1 MATSSSSSS
10 NAEITEILMQTQSHD
25 VQTRQLAEQK
35 LERAKV
41 ANFSGYLLS
50 LANEFA
56 QEDQKPAEI
65 RQLSGLILK
74 NAIDSRSQQTKQK
87 LQKKYAE
94 EVSENDRNQIKTM
107 IFSCLNSR
115 EHGIRHTAAQVIA
128 KFAAAE
134 IPLKQWPE
142 LIPRLQM
149 NVSEQTSSIELKQAT
164 LETLGYVCE
173 ELAQT
178 EGGIDSLDQK
188 EVNFMLT
195 AIIQGMDNSGLNN
208 EVRLAACNALSIA
221 LTFAS
226 ENFSKQEERDY
237 IMQVTCEASVWP
249 DQRIRFAAFEVLVGV
264 AEEYYEHLESYI
276 SAIYD
281 LTVRALQTDDPQ
293 IGLQAI
299 EFWSSVCEE
308 EIGRMEAINAGEKD
322 VVYHQFIEK
331 ALGVLTPMLL
341 EQLTKQEEGQDED
354 ETAWNLAMAGGIC
367 LNLIANLTGDKVV
380 DGVMQYI
387 TQNIQQE
394 NWRQKEAA
402 LFAFG
407 AILEGPSRE
416 KLAPLAN
423 EALPFLLNSMKDKN
437 THVKDTT
444 AWTIGRVFEFVQ
456 SPDYRLISENNLH
469 QTLEALTNSLKDV
482 PNVAGKACWSI
493 QHLITSLEDDV
504 AIRPMLA
511 QAFQPIVQALLITAE
526 RSDAEMKLKMECY
539 EALNEIIRCASSET
553 LSTVHQLIPVVLQ
566 KLGSTFDAQV
576 TSQDMLEKQ
585 TDQQALLCGTLQVI
599 IQRLGSEE
607 AAKGSLAQHSDN
619 LMTAFLK
626 VLANR
631 SATVHEEAML
641 AVGALAHSVGKDFEK
656 YMVAFYPFVK
666 IGLENHE
673 EFSVCQA
680 TVGVVGDICRA
691 LDERLAEHQW
701 CDNLVYLLLQDLQ
714 SSDLHRSVKPP
725 ILSCFGDI
733 ALAVGPLFDKYLEFV
748 LPMLQSATALALTN
762 PDPNAELD
770 EDTVNYKNELRNGI
784 FEAYTGIL
792 QGFRDDSTKIAHL
805 AQHARFILSFIED
818 VSRDPYR
825 DSSVTKNMV
834 ALLGDM
840 ADTMDGIGALF
851 KERNFYQVLFQEL
864 NQESSGD
871 DNFHSTLQWAHERI
885 TEQLNR

>member
-1 MATSSSSSS
+1 MADVTQ
-10 NAEITEILMQTQSHD
+10 ILVNTQNPDQHVRS
-25 VQTRQLAEQK
+25 QAEQQ
-35 LERAKV
+35 LEQAKE
-41 ANFSGYLLS
+41 ANFSLYLSSLARE
-50 LANEFA
+50 LANESKQSEVRRLA
-56 QEDQKPAEI
+56 
-65 RQLSGLILK
+65 GLILK
-74 NAIDSRSQQTKQK
+74 NSIDSRSYQTKKSLQQK
-87 LQKKYAE
+87 WLAQVDQNQRKEIKY
-94 EVSENDRNQIKTM
+94 M
-107 IFSCLNSR
+107 IFQTLSSPVQ
-115 EHGIRHTAAQVIA
+115 EIRHTAAQVVA

-134 IPLKQWPE
+134 IPAKQWPE
-142 LIPRLQM
+142 LIPQLQL
-149 NVSEQTSSIELKQAT
+149 NVSGAQSSTELKQAT

-173 ELAQT
+173 ELSLSGEQGD
-178 EGGIDSLDQK
+178 EFGGMDQAA
-188 EVNFMLT
+188 VNTMLT
-195 AIIQGMDNSGLNN
+195 AIIQGMDKAETNN

-226 ENFSKQEERDY
+226 ENFSRQQERDY
-237 IMQVTCEASVWP
+237 IMQVTCEATISP
-249 DQRIRFAAFEVLVGV
+249 DQRIRHAAFEVLVGV
-264 AEEYYEHLESYI
+264 AEEYYEYLEGYI

-281 LTVRALQTDDPQ
+281 LTVKVLHGDDPQ

-299 EFWSSVCEE
+299 EFWSSICEE
-308 EIGRMEAINAGEKD
+308 EIGRKEAIEDGVQD
-322 VVYHQFIEK
+322 VKYHQFIEK

-354 ETAWNLAMAGGIC
+354 ENAWNLAMAGGTC
-367 LNLIANLTGDKVV
+367 LNLIANLTGDQVV

-387 TQNIQQE
+387 TQNIQQD

-407 AILEGPSRE
+407 AILEGPSRK

-423 EALPFLLNSMKDKN
+423 EALPFLLNSMNDNN

-456 SPDYRLISENNLH
+456 SPEYRLITQGNLGT
-469 QTLEALTNSLKDV
+469 TLAALTESLKDV

-493 QHLITSLEDDV
+493 QNLVTSLGDDDLL
-504 AIRPMLA
+504 RPELSPF
-511 QAFQPIVQALLITAE
+511 FQPIVQALLVTAE
-526 RSDAEMKLKMECY
+526 RPDAEMKLKMECY
-539 EALNEIIRCASSET
+539 EALNEIIRGASTET
-553 LSTVHQLIPVVLQ
+553 LVTVHQLIPVVLQ
-566 KLGSTFDAQV
+566 KLGSTFEAQV
-576 TSQDMLEKQ
+576 TSQDILEKQ

-619 LMTAFLK
+619 LMTAFLR

-656 YMVAFYPFVK
+656 YMEALYPFVEV
-666 IGLENHE
+666 GLKNHE

-691 LDERLAEHQW
+691 LDEKLAQW
-701 CDNLVYLLLQDLQ
+701 CDNIVFLLLQDLQ
-714 SSDLHRSVKPP
+714 SSELHRAVKPP

-733 ALAVGPLFDKYLEFV
+733 ALAVGPSFDKYLEFV
-748 LPMLQSATALALTN
+748 LPMLQSATSLAMTN
-762 PDPNAELD
+762 KDQSVELD
-770 EDTVNYKNELRNGI
+770 EDTVQYKNDLRNGI

-792 QGFRDDSTKIAHL
+792 QGFRDDKSKIASL

-818 VSRDPYR
+818 VSKDPYR
-825 DSSVTKNMV
+825 DASVTRNMV

-840 ADTMDGIGALF
+840 ADTMDGIGELF
-851 KERNFYQVLFQEL
+851 REKTFYQALFQEL
-864 NQESSGD
+864 HSD
-871 DNFHSTLQWAHERI
+871 DNFDSTLNWARERI
-885 TEQLNR
+885 AQRLTQ

>member
-1 MATSSSSSS
+1 MADVTQ
-10 NAEITEILMQTQSHD
+10 ILVNTQNPDQHVRS
-25 VQTRQLAEQK
+25 QAEQQ
-35 LERAKV
+35 LEQAKE
-41 ANFSGYLLS
+41 ANFSLYLSSLARE
-50 LANEFA
+50 LANESKQSEVRRLA
-56 QEDQKPAEI
+56 
-65 RQLSGLILK
+65 GLILK
-74 NAIDSRSQQTKQK
+74 NSIDSRSYQTKKSLQQK
-87 LQKKYAE
+87 WLAQ
-94 EVSENDRNQIKTM
+94 VDQNQRNEIKSM
-107 IFSCLNSR
+107 IFQTLSSPVQ
-115 EHGIRHTAAQVIA
+115 EIRHTAAQVVA

-134 IPLKQWPE
+134 IPAKQWPE
-142 LIPRLQM
+142 LIPQLQL
-149 NVSEQTSSIELKQAT
+149 NVSGAQSSTELKQAT

-173 ELAQT
+173 ELSLSGEQGD
-178 EGGIDSLDQK
+178 EFGGMDQAA
-188 EVNFMLT
+188 VNTMLT
-195 AIIQGMDNSGLNN
+195 AIIQGMDKAETNN

-226 ENFSKQEERDY
+226 ENFSRQQERDY
-237 IMQVTCEASVWP
+237 IMQVTCEATISP
-249 DQRIRFAAFEVLVGV
+249 DQRIRHAAFEVLVGV
-264 AEEYYEHLESYI
+264 AEEYYEYLEGYI

-281 LTVRALQTDDPQ
+281 LTVKVLHGDDPQ

-299 EFWSSVCEE
+299 EFWSSICEE
-308 EIGRMEAINAGEKD
+308 EIGRKEAIEDGVQD
-322 VVYHQFIEK
+322 VKYHQFIEK
-331 ALGVLTPMLL
+331 VLGVLTPMLL

-354 ETAWNLAMAGGIC
+354 ENAWNLAMAGGTC
-367 LNLIANLTGDKVV
+367 LNLIANLTGDQVV

-387 TQNIQQE
+387 TQNIQQD

-407 AILEGPSRE
+407 AILEGPSRK

-423 EALPFLLNSMKDKN
+423 EALPFLLNSMNDNN

-456 SPDYRLISENNLH
+456 SPEYRLITQGNLGT
-469 QTLEALTNSLKDV
+469 TLAALTESLKDV

-493 QHLITSLEDDV
+493 QNLVTSLGDDDLL
-504 AIRPMLA
+504 RPELSPF
-511 QAFQPIVQALLITAE
+511 FQPIVQALLVTAE
-526 RSDAEMKLKMECY
+526 RPDAEMKLKMECY
-539 EALNEIIRCASSET
+539 EALNEIIRGASTET
-553 LSTVHQLIPVVLQ
+553 LVTVHQLIPVVLQ
-566 KLGSTFDAQV
+566 KLGSTFEAQV

-619 LMTAFLK
+619 LMTAFLR

-656 YMVAFYPFVK
+656 YMEALYPFVEV
-666 IGLENHE
+666 GLKNHE

-691 LDERLAEHQW
+691 LDEKLAQW
-701 CDNLVYLLLQDLQ
+701 CDNIVFLLLQDLQ
-714 SSDLHRSVKPP
+714 SSELHRAVKPP

-733 ALAVGPLFDKYLEFV
+733 ALAVGPSFDKYLEFV
-748 LPMLQSATALALTN
+748 LPMLQSATSLAMTN
-762 PDPNAELD
+762 KDQSVELD
-770 EDTVNYKNELRNGI
+770 EDTVQYKNDLRNGI

-792 QGFRDDSTKIAHL
+792 QGFRDDKSKIASL

-818 VSRDPYR
+818 VSKDPYR
-825 DSSVTKNMV
+825 DASVTRNMV

-840 ADTMDGIGALF
+840 ADTMDGIGELF
-851 KERNFYQVLFQEL
+851 REKTFYQALFQEL
-864 NQESSGD
+864 HSD
-871 DNFHSTLQWAHERI
+871 DNFDSTLNWARERI
-885 TEQLNR
+885 AQRLTQ

>member
-1 MATSSSSSS
+1 MADVTQ
-10 NAEITEILMQTQSHD
+10 ILVNTQNPDQHVRS
-25 VQTRQLAEQK
+25 QAEQQ
-35 LERAKV
+35 LEQAKE
-41 ANFSGYLLS
+41 ANFSLYLSSLARE
-50 LANEFA
+50 LANESKQSEVRRLA
-56 QEDQKPAEI
+56 
-65 RQLSGLILK
+65 GLILK
-74 NAIDSRSQQTKQK
+74 NSIDSRSYQTKKSLQQK
-87 LQKKYAE
+87 WLAQ
-94 EVSENDRNQIKTM
+94 VDQNQRKDIKFM
-107 IFSCLNSR
+107 IFQTLSSPVQ
-115 EHGIRHTAAQVIA
+115 EIRHTAAQVVA

-134 IPLKQWPE
+134 IPAKQWPE
-142 LIPRLQM
+142 LIPQLQL
-149 NVSEQTSSIELKQAT
+149 NVSGAQSSTELKQAT

-173 ELAQT
+173 ELSLSGEQGD
-178 EGGIDSLDQK
+178 EFGGMDQAA
-188 EVNFMLT
+188 VNTMLT
-195 AIIQGMDNSGLNN
+195 AIIQGMDKAETNN

-226 ENFSKQEERDY
+226 ENFSRQQERDY
-237 IMQVTCEASVWP
+237 IMQVTCEATISP
-249 DQRIRFAAFEVLVGV
+249 DQRIRHAAFEVLVGV
-264 AEEYYEHLESYI
+264 AEEYYEYLEDYI

-281 LTVRALQTDDPQ
+281 LTVKVLHGDDPQ

-299 EFWSSVCEE
+299 EFWSSICEE
-308 EIGRMEAINAGEKD
+308 EIGRKEAIEDGLQD
-322 VVYHQFIEK
+322 VKYHQFIEK

-354 ETAWNLAMAGGIC
+354 ENAWNLAMAGGTC
-367 LNLIANLTGDKVV
+367 LNLIANLTGDQVV

-387 TQNIQQE
+387 TQNIQQD

-407 AILEGPSRE
+407 AILEGPSRK

-423 EALPFLLNSMKDKN
+423 EALPFLLNSMNDNN

-456 SPDYRLISENNLH
+456 SPEYRLITQGNLGT
-469 QTLEALTNSLKDV
+469 TLAALTESLKDV

-493 QHLITSLEDDV
+493 QNLVTSLGDDDLL
-504 AIRPMLA
+504 RPELSPF
-511 QAFQPIVQALLITAE
+511 FQPIVQALLVTAE
-526 RSDAEMKLKMECY
+526 RPDAEMKLKMECY
-539 EALNEIIRCASSET
+539 EALNEIIRGASTET
-553 LSTVHQLIPVVLQ
+553 LVTVHQLIPVVLQ
-566 KLGSTFDAQV
+566 KLGSTFEAQV
-576 TSQDMLEKQ
+576 TSQDILEKQ

-619 LMTAFLK
+619 LMTAFLR

-656 YMVAFYPFVK
+656 YMEALYPFVEV
-666 IGLENHE
+666 GLKNHE

-691 LDERLAEHQW
+691 LDEKLAQW
-701 CDNLVYLLLQDLQ
+701 CDNIVFLLLQDLQ
-714 SSDLHRSVKPP
+714 SSELHRAVKPP

-733 ALAVGPLFDKYLEFV
+733 ALAVGPSFDKYLEFV
-748 LPMLQSATALALTN
+748 LPMLQSATSLAMTN
-762 PDPNAELD
+762 KDQSVELD
-770 EDTVNYKNELRNGI
+770 EDTVQYKNDLRNGI

-792 QGFRDDSTKIAHL
+792 QGFRDDKSKIASL

-818 VSRDPYR
+818 VSKDPYR
-825 DSSVTKNMV
+825 DASVTRNMV

-840 ADTMDGIGALF
+840 ADTMDGIGELF
-851 KERNFYQVLFQEL
+851 REKTFYQALFQEL
-864 NQESSGD
+864 HSD
-871 DNFHSTLQWAHERI
+871 DNFDSTLNWARERI
-885 TEQLNR
+885 AQRLTQ